1 MYRKGRHIA
10 VGEEK
15 MVAMT
20 LTKEMIEEGAAL
32 VRKLDESGVQ
42 PDAAFWFYF
51 PDVQQWKLVLAEIKL
66 GEKGPRQIYKKI
78 QQVISADQ
86 MDMPDLALD
95 DITLAKPDAPI
106 VGLLRH
112 VIHTGP
118 GIGGIRFTNNVV
130 NGTVIDDAY
139 IYRLA

>member
-1 MYRKGRHIA
+1 MYRKGRHFA

-20 LTKEMIEEGAAL
+20 LTKEMIEAGAAL
-32 VRKLDESGVQ
+32 LRKLDSSGVQ
-42 PDAAFWFYF
+42 PNAAFWFYF

-66 GEKGPRQIYKKI
+66 GESGPRQIYKKI
-78 QQVISADQ
+78 QEVISADQ
-86 MDMPDLALD
+86 TEMQDLALD

-106 VGLLRH
+106 VGLMRLAIR
-112 VIHTGP
+112 TGP
-118 GIGGIRFTNNVV
+118 GISGIRFTNNVI
-130 NGTVIDDAY
+130 NGTVIEDAY